1 MLRRWRWRAADFLWG
16 PEGTCE
22 EPVSE
27 VGGRAMRAAH
37 GGVGWAAIFGAR
49 GRVLRVGGC
58 GADSLEDLAL
68 AARRRWRRG
77 GGRRQLE
84 WLRRWEV
91 DEGREADSRGRW
103 RVARIVS
110 VARPA
115 RRYGQQLDVQV
126 EWAGVDTLSGSA
138 LGVGWV
144 SVTWCTPDVQAE
156 ARRMEGEAYPAARA
170 APPVEGSRRKRPR
183 LAAAAVVAAAAASDE
198 AGSGSESEVDEEPAE
213 EGEAMQVEVVGAVWA
228 DEWADE
234 CRDIIVSQIVAG
246 VVQRAAA
253 AGRVVGGWAG

>member
-1 MLRRWRWRAADFLWG
+1 MAQARQLQSISPACALREWRWLAMLRRWRWRAADFLWG

-68 AARRRWRRG
+68 AARRHWRRG

-144 SVTWCTPDVQAE
+144 PLHH
-156 ARRMEGEAYPAARA
+156 MF
-170 APPVEGSRRKRPR
+170 
-183 LAAAAVVAAAAASDE
+183 
-198 AGSGSESEVDEEPAE
+198 
-213 EGEAMQVEVVGAVWA
+213 
-228 DEWADE
+228 
-234 CRDIIVSQIVAG
+234 
-246 VVQRAAA
+246 
-253 AGRVVGGWAG
+253 